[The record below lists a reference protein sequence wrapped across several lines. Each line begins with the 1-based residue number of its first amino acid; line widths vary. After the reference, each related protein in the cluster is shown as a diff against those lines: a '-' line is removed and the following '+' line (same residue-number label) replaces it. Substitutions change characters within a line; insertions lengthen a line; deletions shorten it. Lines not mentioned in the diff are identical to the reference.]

1 MSIRTRFQTIE
12 FGEIDIHVRTLRD
25 NQQYEDINQIAEKL
39 GISSATWPLFGV
51 IWPSTLAL
59 AKFMSNFDI
68 NNKRILE
75 VGCGIG
81 LASLLLNHMKA
92 NISATDI
99 HPCAID
105 FLRENSALNN
115 DRIIPFE
122 RMDWDKANKKLG
134 KFDVIIGSDLLY
146 EQNHAKLLSDFIDN
160 HANATC
166 EIIIVDPNRGHL
178 AKFIKM
184 MVLMGYSIIE
194 CDDDALES
202 YDMSF
207 KHSLIKFK
215 RVAQ

>member
-51 IWPSTLAL
+51 IWPSSLEL

-68 NNKRILE
+68 NDKRILE

-194 CDDDALES
+194 CDDALES

>member
-51 IWPSTLAL
+51 IWPSSLEL

-68 NNKRILE
+68 SNKRILE

-184 MVLMGYSIIE
+184 MELMGYSNIK
-194 CDDDALES
+194 CNDVALES
-202 YDMSF
+202 YDISF